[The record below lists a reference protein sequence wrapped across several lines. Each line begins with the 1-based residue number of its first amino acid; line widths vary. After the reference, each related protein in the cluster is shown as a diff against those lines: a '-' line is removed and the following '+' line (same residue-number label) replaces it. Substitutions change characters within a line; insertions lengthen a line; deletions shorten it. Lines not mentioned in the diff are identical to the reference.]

1 MYGQYSSFNVFGRT
15 GRGSCLQ
22 LNSTLG
28 WFPLKTFSASFT
40 YVPLRTQEGYIRKMS
55 LTEHAQRD
63 YESERQKVNAY

>member
-15 GRGSCLQ
+15 GRGSAAAEQ
-22 LNSTLG
+22 HPG
-28 WFPLKTFSASFT
+28 VFPLKTFSASFT

>member
-1 MYGQYSSFNVFGRT
+1 MSAAEQHPGV
-15 GRGSCLQ
+15 
-22 LNSTLG
+22 
-28 WFPLKTFSASFT
+28 FPLKTFSASFT